1 MKNKYNMILAGIA
14 FLFSGTVFAAD
25 FGVELAWNTDNV
37 KEVMDTMSEQRAA
50 FSKLVENGEIKDMF
64 VADSNIDGKP
74 IKLLRFV
81 IEADSKQEVNEKL
94 ANLPLYQKE
103 LVKIN
108 NVRPLG
114 SKWLDN
120 TPVYNNYGVIFTWKN
135 QIEPLEIDRVLG
147 IDLQRVISLNQAG
160 LVTSSYLDSQTLANG
175 TVRPI
180 YSVSFLAK
188 NAQHAREL
196 SKQFEAV
203 NLGYATVEVQ
213 YLGHKLEIAR

>member
-1 MKNKYNMILAGIA
+1 MKNKYNVLLAGIA
-14 FLFSGTVFAAD
+14 FLSSGTLFAAD

-37 KEVMDTMSEQRAA
+37 QEVMDTMSEQRTA
-50 FSKLVENGEIKDMF
+50 FGKLVENGEIKDMF

-81 IEADSKQEVNEKL
+81 IEADSKQEVTDKL

-103 LVKIN
+103 LIKIE

-120 TPVYNNYGVIFTWKN
+120 TPVYNNYGVIFTWKD

-160 LVTSSYLDSQTLANG
+160 LVTSSYIDTQTLDNG
-175 TVRPI
+175 TVRPV

-213 YLGHKLEIAR
+213 YLGHKLDLAR

>member
-1 MKNKYNMILAGIA
+1 MKNKYNMILAGIS
-14 FLFSGTVFAAD
+14 FLSSGTVFAAD

-81 IEADSKQEVNEKL
+81 IEADSKQEVNKKL
-94 ANLPLYQKE
+94 VHLPLYQKE

-120 TPVYNNYGVIFTWKN
+120 TPVYNNYGVIFTWKD

>member
-1 MKNKYNMILAGIA
+1 MKNKYNMILAGIS
-14 FLFSGTVFAAD
+14 FLSSGTVFAAD

-37 KEVMDTMSEQRAA
+37 KEVMDTMSEQRTA

-94 ANLPLYQKE
+94 AHLPLYQKE

-120 TPVYNNYGVIFTWKN
+120 TPVYNNYGVIFTWKD

>member
-1 MKNKYNMILAGIA
+1 MKNKYNMILAGIS
-14 FLFSGTVFAAD
+14 FLSSGTVFAAD

-37 KEVMDTMSEQRAA
+37 KEVMDTMSEQRTA

-81 IEADSKQEVNEKL
+81 IEADSKQEVNKKL
-94 ANLPLYQKE
+94 VHLPLYQKE

>member
-1 MKNKYNMILAGIA
+1 MKNKYNVLLAGIA
-14 FLFSGTVFAAD
+14 FLSSGTLFAAD
-25 FGVELAWNTDNV
+25 FGVELEWNTDNV
-37 KEVMDTMSEQRAA
+37 QEVMDTMSEQRTA
-50 FSKLVENGEIKDMF
+50 FGKLVESGEIKDMF

-81 IEADSKQEVNEKL
+81 IEADSQQEVTEKL
-94 ANLPLYQKE
+94 ANLPLFQKE
-103 LVKIN
+103 LIRIK

-120 TPVYNNYGVIFTWKN
+120 TPVYNNYGVIFSWKN

-160 LVTSSYLDSQTLANG
+160 LVTSSYIDTQTLDNG
-175 TVRPI
+175 TVRPV

-213 YLGHKLEIAR
+213 YLGHKLELAR

>member
-1 MKNKYNMILAGIA
+1 MKNKYNMILAGIS
-14 FLFSGTVFAAD
+14 FLSSGTVFAAD

-94 ANLPLYQKE
+94 AHLPLYQKE

>member
-14 FLFSGTVFAAD
+14 FLSSGTVFAAD
-25 FGVELAWNTDNV
+25 FGVELAWNTGDV

-81 IEADSKQEVNEKL
+81 IEADSKQEVNKKL
-94 ANLPLYQKE
+94 VHLPLYQKE

-213 YLGHKLEIAR
+213 YLGHKLEITR

>member
-1 MKNKYNMILAGIA
+1 MILAGIA

>member
-1 MKNKYNMILAGIA
+1 MKNKYNVLLTGIA
-14 FLFSGTVFAAD
+14 FLSSGTLLAAD

-37 KEVMDTMSEQRAA
+37 QEVMDTMSEQRTA
-50 FSKLVENGEIKDMF
+50 FGKLVENGEIKDMF

-81 IEADSKQEVNEKL
+81 IEADSQQEVTDKL

-103 LVKIN
+103 LIKIE

-120 TPVYNNYGVIFTWKN
+120 TPVYNNYGVIFTWKD

-160 LVTSSYLDSQTLANG
+160 LVTSSYIDTQTLDNG
-175 TVRPI
+175 TVRPV
-180 YSVSFLAK
+180 YSVSFLAN

-213 YLGHKLEIAR
+213 YLGHKLELAR